1 MKLRQLLL
9 LTSTLLLLIVTNL
22 DSAKAS
28 NREFFFEKEII
39 KKNIKHFQNEEV
51 YVCNGSY
58 SIAYHSRTNC
68 RGLNNCKSSV
78 TSVSES
84 YAESVLKRRPCCI
97 CWKTDG
103 GCRTDES
110 DYLIRSL
117 NIEPPN
123 IEPPNKYNP
132 YIQQNPVNA
141 MVTVGMYLQKKYD
154 TRKDWIQFRINGL
167 VDLINTLFT
176 QENLP
181 NCTNCVFI
189 SIREN
194 RAKDISDYAK
204 KLAYADF
211 SNDYTFSTIQNSFN
225 TIESSI
231 YSTYSFFLH
240 NDAK

>member
-9 LTSTLLLLIVTNL
+9 FTSTIFFLIVTNL

-28 NREFFFEKEII
+28 TREFFLKKEII

-51 YVCNGSY
+51 YICNGSY

-78 TSVSES
+78 TSVNES
-84 YAESVLKRRPCCI
+84 YAESVLKRQPCCI

-110 DYLIRSL
+110 DYLIRGL
-117 NIEPPN
+117 NIETPN
-123 IEPPNKYNP
+123 IYKP
-132 YIQQNPVNA
+132 YIQQNSVNA
-141 MVTVGMYLQKKYD
+141 MAKVGMYLQKKYD
-154 TRKDWIQFRINGL
+154 TRKDWIQLRINGL

-176 QENLP
+176 QEKLP
-181 NCTNCVFI
+181 NCTSCVFI

-194 RAKDISDYAK
+194 RTKDISDYAK

-211 SNDYTFSTIQNSFN
+211 ANDYTFSTIQSSFN